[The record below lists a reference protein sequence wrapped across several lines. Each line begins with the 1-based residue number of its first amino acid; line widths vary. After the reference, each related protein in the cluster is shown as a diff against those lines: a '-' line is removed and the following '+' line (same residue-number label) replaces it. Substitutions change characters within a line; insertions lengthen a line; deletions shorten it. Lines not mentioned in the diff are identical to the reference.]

1 MVVHRDA
8 HPKPLIVVEVITLT
22 DKLILNSNQ
31 MSKII
36 KHSILSS
43 GLHALQV
50 RQPNGV
56 VRVEIFN
63 ETQYEQ
69 FTWWNKMKLTFNL
82 FTK

>member
-1 MVVHRDA
+1 
-8 HPKPLIVVEVITLT
+8 
-22 DKLILNSNQ
+22 